1 MLRFLT
7 SGESHGPCLT
17 IIMEGLPAGLAL
29 STLAINKQ
37 LARRQS
43 GYGRGGRMAIEQD
56 GIQILSGLRFGQTLG
71 SPLTMQITNKD
82 WENWQDRMAAEGA
95 ETGAR
100 LTTPRPGHADLTGL
114 IKYNRQ
120 DGRDILERAS
130 ARETAARVAA
140 GAVAKALLA
149 TVGIDIVSHVTSI
162 AGVQLQRVPDKQE
175 LLGSRTDLGCVDEVV
190 SSKMKAAVDQA
201 RCAGDSVGGVFQVI
215 VWDVMP
221 GLGSY
226 VQYDRRLDGQ
236 LAGALMSV
244 PAIKGVEI
252 GAGFACAELPGSLVH
267 DEIVSAE
274 GTYRRLTNRAGGIE
288 GGMSNG
294 EAIVLNAA
302 MKPIPTLMK
311 PLKTVDIATGKSVSA
326 STERSDVCAVP
337 AAAVVGEAVVALVL
351 AQALLEKF
359 GSDCMADLLANVA
372 CYRRRIRLGIG
383 S

>member
-56 GIQILSGLRFGQTLG
+56 VVRILSGLRFGQTIG
-71 SPLTMQITNKD
+71 SPLTMQIMNKD
-82 WENWQDRMAAEGA
+82 WENWQDRMAAEGP
-95 ETGAR
+95 EIGER
-100 LTTPRPGHADLTGL
+100 LATPRPGHADLTGL

-140 GAVAKALLA
+140 GAVARALLA

-162 AGVQLQRVPDKQE
+162 AGVKLQRVPDKQE

-201 RCAGDSVGGVFQVI
+201 RGAGDSVGGVFQVI
-215 VWDVMP
+215 AWDVMP

-236 LAGALMSV
+236 LACALMSV
-244 PAIKGVEI
+244 QAIKGVEI
-252 GAGFACAELPGSLVH
+252 GDAFACADLPGSLVH
-267 DEIVSAE
+267 DEIVRSD
-274 GTYRRLTNRAGGIE
+274 GTYQRLTNRAGGIE

-311 PLKTVDIATGKSVSA
+311 PLKTVDIATGQGVLA

-337 AAAVVGEAVVALVL
+337 AAAVVGEAVVSLVL

-372 CYRRRIRLGIG
+372 CYRNRIRSGMGL
-383 S
+383 